1 MDRINEPLNVIIVFV
16 YGAYKS
22 YGFAHSVAVD
32 SIDTFNSM
40 MQGVEIHNN
49 MRIIYQ
55 LSQPATIEEIK
66 GLLYQLVK
74 EISDLGQGYVDYQSI
89 TRPGVPPNSNTHNYH
104 TIFDS
109 NNYIVQDVFLLQ
121 MES

>member
-1 MDRINEPLNVIIVFV
+1 MVRRNESLNVIIVFV

-22 YGFAHSVAVD
+22 NGFAHSVAVD

-55 LSQPATIEEIK
+55 LSQPTTIEEVK

-74 EISDLGQGYVDYQSI
+74 KISDLGQGCVDYQSI
-89 TRPGVPPNSNTHNYH
+89 TRPGVPPNSTTHSYH
-104 TIFDS
+104 TIFDQ
-109 NNYIVQDVFLLQ
+109 NNNIVQDAFLLQ
-121 MES
+121 M